1 MHKEKSIEDILAS
14 IYNLVSEAKREN
26 EMISNQGNQQIIS
39 PKLETNEDFQDI
51 NETSIKVLKE
61 LQKKKMHGMKN
72 WENIDFDKN
81 ESLINVNA
89 KNNQKERISND
100 IKQIFEERVKVWLK
114 NNLKKS
120 FEKEFRNHTNQ
131 ILEKKLK

>member
-26 EMISNQGNQQIIS
+26 EMISNQENQQIIS
-39 PKLETNEDFQDI
+39 PKSETNEDFQDI

-61 LQKKKMHGMKN
+61 LQKKMHGMKN

-81 ESLINVNA
+81 EGLINVNA